1 MAVASRGGRVR
12 TACDLCRHR
21 RIGCDRV
28 KPACETCS
36 LAGVPCTFT
45 PTVQQRKS
53 VREELA
59 DAKARVRQLEE
70 ALRAERETRLNSE
83 HYTPAKVLQGATSF
97 LETPSQYLNTWSAT
111 TYLLES
117 YSFDAAL
124 SNFRWHLAYC
134 GPRAAPFALTPCFSS
149 TVYERTGFDLNVDD
163 FLNQLAH
170 SFKLQYPTHSTRT
183 IVPKWPPQ
191 PLIQRSIEYFSKNR
205 LYSIFPAV
213 DFENTPIHLD
223 PKALNHPENTTN
235 PANYACLVALTAMVT
250 RIRGRDLAFAGA
262 DPDAYVQ
269 AVLTLLPELMIDN
282 ENLRSLETLVLLA
295 LYIAP
300 LGQPR
305 PAGILLA
312 MAMRMLYNIG
322 GNRNRPVRDETLE
335 QRQHREHVRALFWLC
350 YAIDKEMS
358 LRECKTPL
366 INDADC
372 DLDLPATYVSTSSD
386 RSFFPE
392 PLSTKELLFPSDLR
406 LALMKSKI
414 QSLLY
419 SDHGIAQPEAR
430 RIQYIRELD
439 QELSDI
445 KSNFPVTCQP
455 EDVLDRSVPDSL
467 LHDLSLRGVNIH
479 LEYYYCL
486 SKIHGA
492 SSTGGIS
499 SPQSLLLLP
508 SSMEICHESARST
521 LLYISRVRHLMQP
534 ETFWIYAQFLLSAVI
549 SLFWQLIT
557 TVPPAPTFEE
567 DLQVIEETASIF
579 TELNR
584 NIQEGRSFPPF
595 YLTEPFI
602 QRLIFL
608 ARQSLYRTVNQ
619 RSTKHNDCS

>member
-1 MAVASRGGRVR
+1 MSGSAVASRGGRVR

-21 RIGCDRV
+21 RIGCDRA
-28 KPACETCS
+28 KPACETCT

-45 PTVQQRKS
+45 PTAQQRKS

-59 DAKARVRQLEE
+59 DAKARVRHLEE
-70 ALRAERETRLNSE
+70 ALKAERENRLNSDQ
-83 HYTPAKVLQGATSF
+83 YTPPKALSSGSSPLEIPHQF
-97 LETPSQYLNTWSAT
+97 LSSWSAT

-124 SNFRWHLAYC
+124 SNFRWHLAFC
-134 GPRAAPFALTPCFSS
+134 GPRAAPFALTPSFSS
-149 TVYERTGFDLNVDD
+149 TVYERTGFVLNIED
-163 FLNQLAH
+163 FLNQLAQ

-191 PLIQRSIEYFSKNR
+191 SLIQRSIEYFSRNR

-213 DFENTPIHLD
+213 DFENTPVHLD
-223 PKALNHPENTTN
+223 PKALGNPDSTTS
-235 PANYACLVALTAMVT
+235 PANYACLVALTALVT
-250 RIRGRDLAFAGA
+250 RIRGDDMAFADA

-282 ENLRSLETLVLLA
+282 ANLRSLEALILLA

-312 MAMRMLYNIG
+312 MATRMLYNMG
-322 GNRNRPVRDETLE
+322 ANRNRAPPDETLE
-335 QRQHREHVRALFWLC
+335 QSQHRQHVRALFWLC

-372 DLDLPATYVSTSSD
+372 DLYLPAAYVSTSSD

-406 LALMKSKI
+406 LALIKSKI
-414 QSLLY
+414 QHLLY

-486 SKIHGA
+486 AKIHGA
-492 SSTGGIS
+492 SNNGGIP
-499 SPQSLLLLP
+499 SPQSWSSLP
-508 SSMEICHESARST
+508 SSMEICHQSARST
-521 LLYISRVRHLMQP
+521 LLYLGRVRHLIMP
-534 ETFWIYAQFLLSAVI
+534 ETFWIYAQFLFTAVI

-557 TVPPAPTFEE
+557 TVPPAPTSEE
-567 DLQVIEETASIF
+567 DLQIIEETAGIF
-579 TELNR
+579 TERNR
-584 NIQEGRSFPPF
+584 DNQEASCFPPF

-602 QRLIFL
+602 QRLVFL
-608 ARQSLYRTVNQ
+608 ARQSLYRAANQ
-619 RSTKHNDCS
+619 

>member
-1 MAVASRGGRVR
+1 MPNRLAVTERNQ
-12 TACDLCRHR
+12 
-21 RIGCDRV
+21 
-28 KPACETCS
+28 PAKH
-36 LAGVPCTFT
+36 VPW
-45 PTVQQRKS
+45 QG
-53 VREELA
+53 ELA
-59 DAKARVRQLEE
+59 DAKARVRHLEE
-70 ALRAERETRLNSE
+70 ALKAERENRLNSDQ
-83 HYTPAKVLQGATSF
+83 YTPPKALSSGSSPLEIPHQF
-97 LETPSQYLNTWSAT
+97 LSSWSAT

-124 SNFRWHLAYC
+124 SNFRWHLGFC
-134 GPRAAPFALTPCFSS
+134 GPRAAPFALTPSFSS
-149 TVYERTGFDLNVDD
+149 TVYERTGFVLNIED
-163 FLNQLAH
+163 FLNQLAQ

-191 PLIQRSIEYFSKNR
+191 SLIQRSIEYFSKNR

-213 DFENTPIHLD
+213 DLENAPVHLD
-223 PKALNHPENTTN
+223 PKALGNPDSTTS
-235 PANYACLVALTAMVT
+235 PANYACLVALTALVT
-250 RIRGRDLAFAGA
+250 RIRGDDMAFADA

-282 ENLRSLETLVLLA
+282 ANLRSLEALILLA

-312 MAMRMLYNIG
+312 MATRMLYNMG
-322 GNRNRPVRDETLE
+322 ANRNRAPPDETLE
-335 QRQHREHVRALFWLC
+335 QSQHRQHVRALFWLC

-372 DLDLPATYVSTSSD
+372 DLYLPAAYVSTSSD

-406 LALMKSKI
+406 LALIKSKI
-414 QSLLY
+414 QHLLY

-486 SKIHGA
+486 AKIHGA
-492 SSTGGIS
+492 SNNGGIP
-499 SPQSLLLLP
+499 SPQSWSSLP
-508 SSMEICHESARST
+508 SSMEICHQSARST
-521 LLYISRVRHLMQP
+521 LLYLGRVRHLIMP
-534 ETFWIYAQFLLSAVI
+534 ETFWIYAQFLFTAVI

-557 TVPPAPTFEE
+557 TVPPAPTSEE
-567 DLQVIEETASIF
+567 DLQIIEETA
-579 TELNR
+579 
-584 NIQEGRSFPPF
+584 
-595 YLTEPFI
+595 
-602 QRLIFL
+602 
-608 ARQSLYRTVNQ
+608 
-619 RSTKHNDCS
+619 

>member
-21 RIGCDRV
+21 RPVR
-28 KPACETCS
+28 
-36 LAGVPCTFT
+36 LVP
-45 PTVQQRKS
+45 
-53 VREELA
+53 
-59 DAKARVRQLEE
+59 
-70 ALRAERETRLNSE
+70 
-83 HYTPAKVLQGATSF
+83 LQGCLVLSLPRCSNEKVSAT
-97 LETPSQYLNTWSAT
+97 T

-419 SDHGIAQPEAR
+419 SDH
-430 RIQYIRELD
+430 
-439 QELSDI
+439 
-445 KSNFPVTCQP
+445 
-455 EDVLDRSVPDSL
+455 
-467 LHDLSLRGVNIH
+467 
-479 LEYYYCL
+479 EYYYCL

-492 SSTGGIS
+492 SSTSGIS

-534 ETFWIYAQFLLSAVI
+534 ETFWL
-549 SLFWQLIT
+549 
-557 TVPPAPTFEE
+557 VPPP
-567 DLQVIEETASIF
+567 
-579 TELNR
+579 
-584 NIQEGRSFPPF
+584 
-595 YLTEPFI
+595 
-602 QRLIFL
+602 
-608 ARQSLYRTVNQ
+608 
-619 RSTKHNDCS
+619 